1 MKGNWYVYSA
11 LFLLAVLL
19 IGAIY
24 ANVTFPAHAPQ
35 GQPNV
40 SVQWL
45 PGTDMNRLVD
55 NDLGKVCY
63 YNEKYIV
70 CLPK

>member
-1 MKGNWYVYSA
+1 MKGTIIV
-11 LFLLAVLL
+11 LTVVVVILLSFTAYRVV
-19 IGAIY
+19 
-24 ANVTFPAHAPQ
+24 NPDAHALQ
-35 GQPNV
+35 GQPNI